1 MRVPLKKVSY
11 ASILLSL
18 LAAAGVTALT
28 TPRRPQ
34 EQEPRQSQ
42 EPRKVFMPKRF
53 LSEVKNLKVERHWIE
68 DAGTDEAHLVV
79 VIRNKSYLA
88 ATHVSVTFGE
98 ITVSRDGGIDFEE
111 PRAVI
116 EPYGTVEFSIP
127 VTNFNNESPFVI
139 SAALY
144 TDGTEDGR
152 EQQVRWAHKDR
163 EEGRA
168 KHAAKKG
175 GPEQ

>member
-1 MRVPLKKVSY
+1 MRIPLKTVSY

-18 LAAAGVTALT
+18 LAAAGVMAFTH
-28 TPRRPQ
+28 PRRAQAP
-34 EQEPRQSQ
+34 Q
-42 EPRKVFMPKRF
+42 EPRKIHVPKRF
-53 LSEVKNLKVERHWIE
+53 LSEVKNLKVERHWIK

-88 ATHVSVTFGE
+88 ATHVSVTIGDL
-98 ITVSRDGGIDFEE
+98 TVSRDGGIDFEE

-127 VTNFNNESPFVI
+127 VTNFNDETPFVI

-163 EEGRA
+163 EEVKA